1 MPAPLSSTIC
11 PRWGPGSSRRESNA
25 YAGRGLKFGALSME
39 SRDVAD
45 LRCRCFCGRCYGD
58 PNDAAYDGTT
68 TRPGRVGL
76 VSHTESVSIDA
87 PLDRFRDWA
96 NRTELQDLGLES
108 ENTPSVLHTEMLRGS
123 WDPDQDR
130 VGARRRTSR
139 LAGLAL
145 VDEIPIHG

>member
-87 PLDRFRDWA
+87 PLDQFRDWA
-96 NRTELQDLGLES
+96 NAPSSKTRGWSRRTRRASFIPRCCEGAGTQIRI
-108 ENTPSVLHTEMLRGS
+108 VLAL
-123 WDPDQDR
+123 
-130 VGARRRTSR
+130 VGAR
-139 LAGLAL
+139 
-145 VDEIPIHG
+145 VDSPG